1 LPLLCKAFS
10 VNPAWLRDG
19 TGPMFLE
26 PPQTADL
33 EADNQEVL
41 ALYNSL
47 NPEFRTFVRKVLKNL
62 LEIDRDS

>member
-1 LPLLCKAFS
+1 
-10 VNPAWLRDG
+10 
-19 TGPMFLE
+19 
-26 PPQTADL
+26 
-33 EADNQEVL
+33 VL